1 MLHPNGSKGAI
12 TIYCV
17 NILRAKEDPQKS
29 SKPGL
34 CISDSNDDSIYYVN
48 NMVRKSHSLE
58 CKQLQS

>member
-1 MLHPNGSKGAI
+1 MLHPKGAI

-17 NILRAKEDPQKS
+17 NILHAKEDPQKS
-29 SKPGL
+29 SKPGP

-48 NMVRKSHSLE
+48 NMVWKSHSLE